1 MNTDNNILAQELE
14 KSAISE
20 QFKPYFKQLSPSACW
35 EFLLYGLGEDER
47 RNDGRLRDKWLRN
60 YAHLEDG
67 GWWCSGL
74 DILTFK
80 PSLWGCLKPNSP
92 REIDGKPIKYEHPPK
107 TPTEAFF
114 LGDAD
119 YWKGIINDNKTPIII
134 TEGAKKAASLLS
146 AGYCAIGLPGIFS
159 GYRTPKDEQGRKIG
173 DSYLIPQLKAIA
185 QPSLPKPN
193 MTLGETLTHQ
203 RKPREI
209 IFCFDNDQK
218 PKTIRNVQI
227 AVSKT
232 AKLLRAEGC
241 KVTVMSWGNLI
252 QLKGIDDLHFALGED
267 MIRQVFENRQSV
279 TAWKRQER
287 PDPKPAPK
295 PEPSDPD
302 QRPIEAMTTT
312 PLKKSRP
319 ETRRIYGGTKNLN
332 YAELFEYLS
341 EEVGHRLSFD
351 LLRREMLLDGD
362 PFEMADELKAWFFD
376 EYGET
381 AAEHDIYKAM
391 VYLAKKNSFD
401 PVVEDLM
408 RCHREAERVPIHNLA
423 ARYFGQD
430 PNDYTEEADKRK
442 AWAYNRA
449 VEMWL
454 ISAVARQLHTKDKK
468 ADSKY
473 LGCQADHTLV
483 LQGFEGKGKS
493 TWFKTL
499 SKIYFN
505 DSISEIQSKDSL
517 MALHGNWII
526 ELAEIDG
533 ITSKKDAASLKHY
546 LTVRQDEFRA
556 PYQRETKKHNR
567 RSVFCGTVNPSRFL
581 MDGEN
586 RRFWPIPVLK
596 DIDNDLLAKER
607 DGIWASAVDAYLAGA
622 RWHPD
627 ETEKAIFKAIALDF
641 AEQDPWLEDVEAW
654 LNWHSYANTKEILE
668 EVFKLEPKEQ
678 GQRELRRLNKILNQL
693 GYTEERR
700 IRKEGRQIRIKVNP
714 DKNSAPWDNT
724 VSKNNGNYVTYGTT
738 QTEQG
743 FEVCHN
749 LSRNFSI
756 TAQSPESVPQVDPQ
770 LPSVTQLDRNYGTAE
785 TFPPQAS
792 QPICDV
798 MPQKNEK
805 FETIPEEYEK
815 AGFLFRPGEYVRWK
829 INGEVVKI
837 VKFPPVGS
845 EFAYKVYLC
854 LSDSAGET
862 KIEQRH
868 LAPLE

>member
-1 MNTDNNILAQELE
+1 MIDTDNNILTEELE

-20 QFKPYFKQLSPSACW
+20 QFQGYFKQLSPSACW
-35 EFLLYGLGEDER
+35 EFLLYGLGDDER

-80 PSLWGCLKPNSP
+80 KSLWGCLKPNSP
-92 REIDGKPIKYEHPPK
+92 RKIEGKPIKYEHPPK

-119 YWKGIINDNKTPIII
+119 YWMGVIDDKKTPIII

-146 AGYCAIGLPGIFS
+146 TGYCAIGLPGIFS

-185 QPSLPKPN
+185 QK
-193 MTLGETLTHQ
+193 G
-203 RKPREI
+203 REI
-209 IFCFDNDQK
+209 VFCFDNDQK
-218 PKTIRNVQI
+218 PKTIRNVQL
-227 AVSKT
+227 AVDRT
-232 AKLLRAEGC
+232 AKLFRAEGC
-241 KVTVMSWGNLI
+241 KISVMSWAVEVPTA
-252 QLKGIDDLHFALGED
+252 KGIDDLIYSFPENENLALRN
-267 MIRQVFENRQSV
+267 IFSTRKSV
-279 TAWKRQER
+279 SAWKKLSR

-312 PLKKSRP
+312 PLKTSRP

-332 YAELFEYLS
+332 YAELFEYLAG
-341 EEVGHRLSFD
+341 EVGHRLSFD
-351 LLRREMLLDGD
+351 LLRREMLLDGE
-362 PFEMADELKAWFFD
+362 PFEVADELKAWFFD

-401 PVVEDLM
+401 PVVDDLM

-430 PNDYTEEADKRK
+430 PDDYTDEADKRK

-454 ISAVARQLHTKDKK
+454 ISAVARQLHTKGKK

-596 DIDNDLLAKER
+596 DIDNELLAKER

-622 RWHPD
+622 LWYPN
-627 ETEKAIFKAIALDF
+627 ETDKAIFKAIALDF
-641 AEQDPWLEDVEAW
+641 TEQDPWLEDVEAW
-654 LNWHSYANTKEILE
+654 LSWHSYANTKEILE

-700 IRKEGRQIRIKVNP
+700 IRKGGRHLRIKVNP
-714 DKNSAPWDNT
+714 EKETAPWENIP
-724 VSKNNGNYVTYGTT
+724 SKNNGNYGTYGTT

-743 FEVCHN
+743 LEMYRNEYRNSEVM
-749 LSRNFSI
+749 
-756 TAQSPESVPQVDPQ
+756 AQSTENVPQVDPESANV
-770 LPSVTQLDRNYGTAE
+770 PQLDRNYGTAE
-785 TFPPQAS
+785 TPAPQAS
-792 QPICDV
+792 QPICTV

-805 FETIPEEYEK
+805 SETIPEKYKK
-815 AGFLFRPGEYVRWK
+815 AGFLFKPGEYVRHK
-829 INGEVVKI
+829 VNGEVVKI
-837 VKFPPVGS
+837 LKFPPIGS
-845 EFAYKVYLC
+845 EFAAKVYLC

-862 KIEQRH
+862 KIEQRYLH
-868 LAPLE
+868 RLED

>member
-1 MNTDNNILAQELE
+1 MIDTDNNILTEELE

-20 QFKPYFKQLSPSACW
+20 QFQRYFQQLSPSACW
-35 EFLLYGLGEDER
+35 EFLLYGLGDDER

-67 GWWCSGL
+67 GWWCSGI

-92 REIDGKPIKYEHPPK
+92 RKIDGKPIKYEHPPK

-114 LGDAD
+114 LGDED
-119 YWKGIINDNKTPIII
+119 YWRGVIADKKTPIII

-159 GYRTPKDEQGRKIG
+159 GYRTPKNAQGQKIG

-185 QPSLPKPN
+185 QKN
-193 MTLGETLTHQ
+193 
-203 RKPREI
+203 REI
-209 IFCFDNDQK
+209 VFCFDNDLK
-218 PKTIRNVQI
+218 PKTIRNVRI
-227 AVSKT
+227 AVGRT
-232 AKLLRAEGC
+232 AKLFRAEGC
-241 KVTVMSWGNLI
+241 KVKVMCWTWDFPD
-252 QLKGIDDLHFALGED
+252 LKGVDDVHFVHGPEAVKHLFD
-267 MIRQVFENRQSV
+267 QRQSV

-312 PLKKSRP
+312 PLKTSRP

-332 YAELFEYLS
+332 YAELFEFIQD
-341 EEVGHRLSFD
+341 EMAHRLSFD
-351 LLRREMLLDGD
+351 TMRKEMLLDGQL
-362 PFEMADELKAWFFD
+362 FRVADELRAWFFD

-381 AAEHDIYKAM
+381 ASENDIYKAM
-391 VYLAKKNSFD
+391 VYFAKKNSFD
-401 PVVEDLM
+401 PIVEDLR

-430 PNDYTEEADKRK
+430 PDKFTEEADKRK
-442 AWAYNRA
+442 AWMYNRC

-454 ISAVARQLHTKDKK
+454 ISAVARQLETEGKE
-468 ADSKY
+468 ADSTY
-473 LGCQADHTLV
+473 LGCQADYTLV
-483 LQGFEGKGKS
+483 LQGGQGRGKS

-505 DSISEIQSKDSL
+505 DSISEIQSTNSL

-556 PYQRETKKHNR
+556 PYERKTQKHNR

-581 MDGEN
+581 MDDEN
-586 RRFWPIPVLK
+586 RRFWTVPITG
-596 DIDNDLLAKER
+596 DIDNARLAQER
-607 DGIWASAVDAYLAGA
+607 DGIWAAAMDAYLAGA

-627 ETEKAIFKAIALDF
+627 ETEKAILKAIALDF
-641 AEQDPWLEDVEAW
+641 TEQDPWLEDVEAW
-654 LNWHSYANTKEILE
+654 LSWHSYANTKEILE

-700 IRKEGRQIRIKVNP
+700 IRKEGRHLRIKVNP
-714 DKNSAPWDNT
+714 EKETAPWENIS
-724 VSKNNGNYVTYGTT
+724 SKNNGNYGTYGTT

-743 FEVCHN
+743 LEMYRNSYRNSEVM
-749 LSRNFSI
+749 
-756 TAQSPESVPQVDPQ
+756 AQLTENVPQVDPESTNV
-770 LPSVTQLDRNYGTAE
+770 PQLDRNYGTAE
-785 TFPPQAS
+785 TPTPQAS
-792 QPICDV
+792 QPICTV
-798 MPQKNEK
+798 IPQKNEK
-805 FETIPEEYEK
+805 FETIPEKYKK
-815 AGFLFRPGEYVRWK
+815 AGFIYRPGEYVRHK
-829 INGEVVKI
+829 VNGEVVKI
-837 VKFPPVGS
+837 LKFPPIGS
-845 EFAYKVYLC
+845 EFAAKVYLC